1 VLSRAITPKRRGRRP
16 LAALA
21 VLTMITGLLV
31 AAGTAFAVHDEEF
44 QLDGDTTATVTDQ
57 TVPDD
62 TIQIYDWDSL
72 FNADGTPTSVIDPD
86 ATTGFNDGAFERDF
100 LSKTGRTGE
109 CTEGAGLTFCTAD
122 ATTFATGSKDTL
134 DITPGWQC
142 NRDNNVNSK
151 IDIMNAYAAQY
162 IDPVSGDQI
171 MYFGMDKNKDNGN
184 NNVAFWFLQNDA
196 FCESPGGAV
205 NFTGAHVDG
214 DVLVVSAFTNGGGVS
229 NIDAYRWDG
238 VNDCI
243 DNPDNPATCDGAA
256 IGSGGD
262 CKIAA
267 GLDDICATTNSGPLE
282 ENDNITTQWLTSD
295 ATLGVGN
302 TVVTTNFFEGG
313 INLTEVFEG
322 AAGGVPSCFSTFIAN
337 TRSSQELTA
346 TLFDFARGSLGGC
359 QTDLTTDAG
368 DNGAEGEIDS
378 PADIGTGSVMSGTD
392 TATLTI
398 DGTDV
403 WAGTLTWYLC
413 GPDDDLTMCDAD
425 EGVLVTTRN
434 VSNTSLAADFI
445 SGQAELTSAGTYCWT
460 AVFDPDDA
468 SEAAGVDGAQDDGT
482 NECFTVDP
490 VKPTLTTQASCTSDP
505 CVVGVDT
512 ISDTATLSDT
522 ASQPGSGGP
531 STTYPTINPT
541 VDGDPANNS
550 ITWKLY
556 APGECDTG
564 TPLVDTSRLVSG
576 DGTYPTAAQADVEY
590 VLLGSDAIGD
600 YVWVASYPGDS
611 PNTLAADT
619 TGCDDA
625 AETVTVIG
633 TSAMTSAQDWLP
645 NDTVTLTSD
654 SGTLTGDLTITLYEG
669 TFTEDATGCT
679 PALDAVAVT
688 GQSYPFSPSN
698 EPSPAEFSTANEDFF
713 VTADNDGDYFWLVV
727 YDDDFVESPPSHCES
742 TSITITD

>member
-16 LAALA
+16 LAALGTLTIIAGLLLSASA
-21 VLTMITGLLV
+21 VL
-31 AAGTAFAVHDEEF
+31 AVHDEEF
-44 QLDGDTTATVTDQ
+44 QLDGDTSSVAQNNPNAPGAAPVQ
-57 TVPDD
+57 
-62 TIQIYDWDSL
+62 DWETL
-72 FNADGTPTSVIDPD
+72 FNADGTPTAVIDTD
-86 ATTGFNDGAFERDF
+86 AATGFNDGDFERDF

-196 FCESPGGAV
+196 SCVSPGGAV

-238 VNDCI
+238 DDNCI
-243 DNPDNPATCDGAA
+243 DNPANPATCDGLA

-262 CKIAA
+262 CKAA
-267 GLDDICATTNSGPLE
+267 PLLDDVCATTNSGPIE
-282 ENDNITTQWLTSD
+282 ENDNITTSWLTSD
-295 ATLGVGN
+295 ATLGVGH
-302 TVVTTNFFEGG
+302 TVVTTDFFEGG
-313 INLTEVFEG
+313 INLTEAFEASGG
-322 AAGGVPSCFSTFIAN
+322 APSCFSTFIAN

-359 QTDLTTDAG
+359 NTDLTTDAG
-368 DNGAEGEIDS
+368 DNGGEGESDT
-378 PADIGTGSVMSGTD
+378 PADIGTGSVSSGTD
-392 TATLTI
+392 TATLTV
-398 DGTDV
+398 DGTAN

-413 GPDDDLTMCDAD
+413 GPDDALTTCDPD
-425 EGVLVTTRN
+425 DGVEVTSRT
-434 VSNTSLAADFI
+434 VDQDSSGADFI
-445 SGQAELTSAGTYCWT
+445 SGEATLTSAGNYCWT

-468 SEAAGVDGAQDDGT
+468 SEAAGVEGAKDDGT

-490 VKPTLTTQASCTSDP
+490 VTPTLTTLASCTSDP

-512 ISDTATLSDT
+512 ISDTAELLGT

-541 VDGDPANNS
+541 VDGDPANS
-550 ITWKLY
+550 AITWKLY
-556 APGECDTG
+556 APDECDTG
-564 TPLVDTSRLVSG
+564 TPLVDTSRDVSG
-576 DGTYPTAAQADVEY
+576 DGTYPTDLQADVEY
-590 VLLGSDAIGD
+590 ALQSSDSIGD

-611 PNTLAADT
+611 PNTNAADT
-619 TGCDDA
+619 TGCDDP

-633 TSAMTSAQDWLP
+633 TSSMTSAQEWEP

-654 SGTLTGDLTITLYEG
+654 SGSLTGDLTITLYEG

-679 PALDAVAVT
+679 PDGTAEAVT
-688 GQSYPFSPSN
+688 GQSYPFTPNGDASGTEYETTNST
-698 EPSPAEFSTANEDFF
+698 FS
-713 VTADNDGDYFWLVV
+713 VTADNDGDYFWLIT
-727 YDDDFVESPPSHCES
+727 YDDDFVEDPPSHCES
-742 TSITITD
+742 TEITITD